1 LYVLAYAAI
10 PVTGDVESAMAQE
23 AIQGT
28 QQALMRTLLHNK
40 PGETVDGLARKLGV
54 SRNAVRQHLTALER
68 DGLVA
73 KGARQPSGGRP
84 EQLYVLTPEG
94 HEQFPRQYSWMSEI
108 LLQALEKH
116 ADGDLGDELERM
128 GEAVGKSLQAQI
140 GDAADSQTRIAAL
153 AGLMAGLGYDA
164 RVAAD
169 ENGPV
174 IEAKNC
180 VFHKLA
186 FKRPDVCRFDLAMM
200 GASTGTTVEHR
211 KCMARG
217 ADCCAFAFRQKAQI

>member
-1 LYVLAYAAI
+1 LYVLAPAVI
-10 PVTGDVESAMAQE
+10 PITGDVESAMAQE
-23 AIQGT
+23 TIRGT
-28 QQALMRTLLHNK
+28 QQVLMRTLLHNK
-40 PGETVDGLARKLGV
+40 LGETVDGLARKLGV

-94 HEQFPRQYSWMSEI
+94 LEQFPRQYSWISEL
-108 LLQALEKH
+108 LLQALEGR
-116 ADGDLGDELERM
+116 ADGGLGDELERM
-128 GEAVGKSLQAQI
+128 GEAVGQSLQAQI
-140 GDAADSQTRIAAL
+140 GGTASGEARIAAL

-164 RVAAD
+164 RATAD
-169 ENGPV
+169 ENGPI
-174 IEAKNC
+174 IEAQNC

-186 FKRPDVCRFDLAMM
+186 FKRPDVCRFDLTMM
-200 GASTGTTVEHR
+200 GASTGATVEHR

-217 ADCCAFAFRQKAQI
+217 ADCCTFAFRQKG

>member
-1 LYVLAYAAI
+1 LAAAAI
-10 PVTGDVESAMAQE
+10 SISGNVESAMAQE
-23 AIQGT
+23 AAKGT
-28 QQALMRTLLHNK
+28 QRVLMQTLLHNK
-40 PGETVDGLARKLGV
+40 LGETVDGLAHKLAI

-84 EQLYVLTPEG
+84 EQLYVLTAEG
-94 HEQFPRQYSWMSEI
+94 HEQFPRQYSWISEL
-108 LLQALEKH
+108 LLQALENRSEN
-116 ADGDLGDELERM
+116 DLGDELERM

-140 GDAADSQTRIAAL
+140 GGAADNEARIAAL
-153 AGLMAGLGYDA
+153 AALMAGLGYDA
-164 RVAAD
+164 RATTD
-169 ENGPV
+169 ESGPA
-174 IEAKNC
+174 IEAQNC

-186 FKRPDVCRFDLAMM
+186 VKRPEVCRFDLAMM

-217 ADCCAFAFRQKAQI
+217 ADRCAFSFRQK